1 MWDAERA
8 IDTAAILS
16 WAMHVHIVMV
26 LAEVGC
32 SEAEVERLSAALV
45 AFPGDVL
52 VAMLRAIVLTSTNLL
67 NLACFADKILL
78 LGSLSGLQVALT
90 VDLAAVVRL
99 AAAMTLVEGTLLHYE
114 LCRCFPE
121 PLAVGIFDGGH
132 IYNVLLSGDF
142 SRKLLNLCLE
152 IEDLLD
158 LSLDGWAV
166 VKLPDR
172 RLASWAGHEVK

>member
-1 MWDAERA
+1 
-8 IDTAAILS
+8 
-16 WAMHVHIVMV
+16 MV
-26 LAEVGC
+26 LAEVGR

-52 VAMLRAIVLTSTNLL
+52 VAMLRAVILTSTNLL
-67 NLACFADKILL
+67 DLACFADKVLL

-90 VDLAAVVRL
+90 VYHAAVVRL
-99 AAAMTLVEGTLLHYE
+99 TTAMALVEGTLLHYV
-114 LCRCFPE
+114 LCRLFQVPR
-121 PLAVGIFDGGH
+121 AAGIFDGGH
-132 IYNVLLSGDF
+132 IDQVFLSGDF
-142 SRKLLNLCLE
+142 SRKLLNLSLE

-158 LSLDGWAV
+158 LSLDGWTV